1 MICEGPFVY
10 ADPMAQRLLGESNV
24 PRRALFLDRDG
35 VINLDR
41 GYVHTPEQTVFVPG
55 VFEICRKAHGEGHIV
70 VVVTNQA
77 GIARGMYSETQFVQY
92 TRWVHEQ
99 FASQNAPLLATYY
112 CPHHPTAG
120 VGRYL
125 CACDCRKPAPG
136 MLLAAARDYD
146 IDLKASALIGD
157 QPWDMAAG
165 YSAGVGTRL
174 LLGENHPPS
183 GGDGSEI
190 SAATIVDASLR
201 LFGSAA
207 PDALQAP
214 R

>member
-1 MICEGPFVY
+1 MICPGPFAY
-10 ADPMAQRLLGESNV
+10 ADPMAPRLLGGSKI

-35 VINLDR
+35 VINIDR

-55 VFEICRKAHGEGHIV
+55 VFELCRRAHEEGHVV

-77 GIARGMYSETQFVQY
+77 GIARGMYSETQFMQY

-99 FASQNAPLLATYY
+99 FASQGAPLLATYY

-125 CACDCRKPAPG
+125 CVCDCRKPAPG
-136 MLLAAARDYD
+136 MLLAAARDYE
-146 IDLKASALIGD
+146 IDLQASALIGD

-174 LLGENHPPS
+174 FLGEGHQPS
-183 GGDGSEI
+183 TEDGSEI
-190 SAATIVDASLR
+190 SARTIVDASSR
-201 LFGSAA
+201 LFRGVA
-207 PDALQAP
+207 PDAS
-214 R
+214 